1 MPTDP
6 ANPLTAAKPAQSGTP
21 GFIGSLV
28 RSALPMLLFFAASLA
43 LHFALEGREN
53 MGYATKLLMSLG
65 VNVILAVSL
74 NIVNGFTG
82 QFSIGHAG
90 FLAIGAYTAAA
101 ITYYGSF
108 AIWDSPALRKGFCGP
123 GELLFVGACLAG
135 GVLAA
140 LAGLIVGLPSLRL
153 RGDYLAIV
161 TLGFAEIFRILIRMT
176 ETILDTPEDIA
187 EKIQHWYDYAGYLG
201 GGIGFT
207 GAPYYTNI
215 FWVYLFVG
223 VTLLTAYRIKQSSLG
238 RSFLAIRENEVA
250 AQAMG
255 VNVTFRKVQAF
266 VIAAF
271 FAGIAGGLYTHTT
284 GNNLNPAADEI
295 GFARSFDIVIM
306 VVLGGMGSIS
316 GSILAAVVL
325 TLLPEW
331 LREPT
336 HVWHAGLIIVGLILA
351 FSRARAWRLALGLA
365 IAIALFEGMRAL
377 AIHKEVKLS
386 DYRMCIYALSLIVM
400 MILRPQGFFGL
411 REVWDFPVFMR
422 FAKRNKTA

>member
-1 MPTDP
+1 MPIEP
-6 ANPLTAAKPAQSGTP
+6 QKTP
-21 GFIGSLV
+21 GPPGFLGSLA
-28 RSALPMLLFFAASLA
+28 RSALPMLLFFAAALA
-43 LHFALEGREN
+43 LHFSLAGRESA
-53 MGYATKLLMSLG
+53 GFATKLLLSIG
-65 VNVILAVSL
+65 INVILAVSL

-108 AIWDSPALRKGFCGP
+108 ALWDSAEVRKGFCGP
-123 GELLFVGACLAG
+123 GELLFVSSCLAG
-135 GVLAA
+135 GLLAA
-140 LAGLIVGLPSLRL
+140 LAGVVVGLPSLRL

-187 EKIQHWYDYAGYLG
+187 EKIQHWYQYAGYLG

-207 GAPYYTNI
+207 GAPYYNNL

-238 RSFLAIRENEVA
+238 RAFLAIRENEVA

-295 GFARSFDIVIM
+295 GFSRSFDIIIM

-316 GSILAAVVL
+316 GSVLAAVVL

-331 LREPT
+331 LRDPT
-336 HVWHAGLIIVGLILA
+336 HVWHVGLGLVVLILA
-351 FSRARAWRLALGLA
+351 FSRAKAWRLALGIA

-377 AIHKEVKLS
+377 AIHKGIKLS
-386 DYRMCIYALSLIVM
+386 DYRMCLYALSLIIM

-411 REVWDFPVFMR
+411 REIWDLPFILRLTRRTKSTTPPPL
-422 FAKRNKTA
+422 ANP